1 MITLSAR
8 MKAIADEILP
18 GQSVADIGTDH
29 AMLPIYLYEK
39 GISPK
44 IILTDS
50 KEGPL
55 CKARANL
62 CKFGLQDS
70 VSDLRLGSGLSVLQA
85 AETDAV
91 VIAGMG
97 GLLIC
102 DILGANLEKTRS
114 FSRLVLQPR
123 TAAEELRT
131 WLHAGGFSIVNEKLA
146 AEGNRISE
154 IITVSPCESV
164 LGKEEFHDALDF
176 EIPPLLFRLKDPLT
190 GSFIDKKIRQA
201 REILDNL
208 SKSESAFSREASAG
222 VGLRIQQLN
231 ERKARL

>member
-29 AMLPIYLYEK
+29 AMLPIYLYEN

-62 CKFGLQDS
+62 SKFELPDT
-70 VSDLRLGSGLSVLQA
+70 VSDLRLGSGLSVLKP

-102 DILGANLEKTRS
+102 GILGADLDKTRT
-114 FSRLVLQPR
+114 FSRFVLQPR
-123 TAAEELRT
+123 TAADELRA
-131 WLHAGGFSIVNEKLA
+131 WLHDGGFSIVNEKLA

-164 LGKEEFHDALDF
+164 LGKEEFHEALDF

-208 SKSESAFSREASAG
+208 AKSKSVYSRKASAG
-222 VGLRIQQLN
+222 IDLRIKQLN